1 MIMWTHHYFVT
12 GLNPFL
18 AIVMTPLMLLI
29 GILVYRLLV
38 RVFRKY
44 INLTPDVLFTVGL
57 FSCFFLIFV
66 LQIFYGNSA
75 LDIHLHDTYFVMPNF
90 FPLFFVALA
99 FAVFAATYHWFD
111 KMFKKQMNYTLG
123 YIHFWV
129 SFLGISFIVI
139 PIQYAGL
146 AGMPRRYYDYSASS
160 NFDTFSNQITL
171 VSVLTFL
178 LIIAQL
184 LFVFN
189 FFYSIFRRP
198 K

>member
-1 MIMWTHHYFVT
+1 MWTHHYFVT

-18 AIVMTPLMLLI
+18 AVIMTPLVLLI
-29 GILVYRLLV
+29 AFLFYRLIIKI
-38 RVFRKY
+38 FKKY
-44 INLTPDVLFTVGL
+44 ISLTPDVLFAIGL
-57 FSCFFLIFV
+57 FSCLILIFAI
-66 LQIFYGNSA
+66 QIFYGNST

-99 FAVFAATYHWFD
+99 FAVFAATYYWFD
-111 KMFKKQMNYTLG
+111 KIFKKQMNYTLG

-129 SFLGISFIVI
+129 SFLGIGFIVL

-146 AGMPRRYYDYSASS
+146 AGMPRRYYDYSDSS
-160 NFDTFSNQITL
+160 NFDAFSNQITL
-171 VSVLTFL
+171 VTVLTFL

-189 FFYSIFRRP
+189 FCYSILR
-198 K
+198 KSK